1 MPERGAFSIIANA
14 RRTETMSTGRTAA
27 VAVAQRDEDYCAAA
41 VSTATE
47 HYLPGALGGAAGGSE
62 RRIALSAST
71 DRSDL
76 ALLLRK
82 GNATE
87 FPRRTEE
94 IDQVSVV
101 VVGRQQIH
109 YCVRRPDLEDK

>member
-1 MPERGAFSIIANA
+1 MRV
-14 RRTETMSTGRTAA
+14 RRTAA
-27 VAVAQRDEDYCAAA
+27 IAAAQRDEAYLVAADLN
-41 VSTATE
+41 ATE
-47 HYLPGALGGAAGGSE
+47 HYLPAAVGGAAGGFG

-71 DRSDL
+71 DRSEQ

-87 FPRRTEE
+87 SPRRTEE

-101 VVGRQQIH
+101 IVGRQQI
-109 YCVRRPDLEDK
+109 YYGVRRPDLEDE